1 MEVKSEKLLI
11 LESHQHSSKLLMTM
25 TTGAVVKPQSANTE
39 GHISYN
45 GGDTEAPNKAPSYNS
60 VGHVN
65 LRCFLNLHYLQGKK
79 YRKYNHTRKN
89 KQTHNTKELY
99 ELWQK
104 FSTAAGEAKS

>member
-11 LESHQHSSKLLMTM
+11 LESHQHSAKLLMTM
-25 TTGAVVKPQSANTE
+25 TTVKPQSANTE

-65 LRCFLNLHYLQGKK
+65 LRCFLNLLHLQGKK
-79 YRKYNHTRKN
+79 YRKYNHTNKN
-89 KQTHNTKELY
+89 KQKT
-99 ELWQK
+99 QK
-104 FSTAAGEAKS
+104 SFMNSDKSS